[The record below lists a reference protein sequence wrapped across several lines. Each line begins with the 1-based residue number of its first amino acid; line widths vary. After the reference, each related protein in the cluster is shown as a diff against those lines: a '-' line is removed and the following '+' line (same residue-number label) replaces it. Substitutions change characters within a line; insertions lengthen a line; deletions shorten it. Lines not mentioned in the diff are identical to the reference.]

1 MTKLDKVSNATNC
14 KSQSALRIYPECGTL
29 CYMVSDLPEIEES
42 EPQLRRLRRQRPT
55 EHSKESRREDLRV
68 EKALFAALGD
78 KLQAPCCS
86 VPQAAA
92 V

>member
-29 CYMVSDLPEIEES
+29 CYMVSDCP
-42 EPQLRRLRRQRPT
+42 
-55 EHSKESRREDLRV
+55 KSRRANLNCGDCDEV
-68 EKALFAALGD
+68 AALGD
-78 KLQAPCCS
+78 KLQAPCP
-86 VPQAAA
+86 VPQAAT